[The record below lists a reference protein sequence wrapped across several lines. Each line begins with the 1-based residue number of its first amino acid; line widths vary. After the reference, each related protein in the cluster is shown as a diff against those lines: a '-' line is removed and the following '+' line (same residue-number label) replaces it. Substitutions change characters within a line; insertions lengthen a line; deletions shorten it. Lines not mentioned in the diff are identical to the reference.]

1 MYTTNVGNC
10 KKMSK
15 DVHADNMAQNNFRPY
30 SISCGTG
37 YEANVTLTALYT
49 ILNIASYLYQGLET
63 KLNYRNL
70 ENFRR

>member
-15 DVHADNMAQNNFRPY
+15 DVHADNMAQNNFTPY

-37 YEANVTLTALYT
+37 YEANVTLTAL
-49 ILNIASYLYQGLET
+49 
-63 KLNYRNL
+63 
-70 ENFRR
+70 